1 MRQFLYEYLDFT
13 QGAATLNEFFCLIT
27 ESAVTE
33 VDRYKALLLTHLSTF
48 ATGEQRS
55 RSLLNFSVENYINK
69 SLYQKFTSTQ
79 GLSKNGR
86 QH

>member
-1 MRQFLYEYLDFT
+1 MRQFLYGYLDFT

-48 ATGEQRS
+48 ATSEQRS
-55 RSLLNFSVENYINK
+55 RSL
-69 SLYQKFTSTQ
+69 
-79 GLSKNGR
+79 
-86 QH
+86 

>member
-1 MRQFLYEYLDFT
+1 MRQFLYGYLDFT
-13 QGAATLNEFFCLIT
+13 QAAAPLNEFFCLIT
-27 ESAVTE
+27 ESAVTD

-55 RSLLNFSVENYINK
+55 RSLSSFSAENYINK

-79 GLSKNGR
+79 SLSKNGR